1 MALHKN
7 FPKDKF
13 TILKPEIRW
22 FPADEA
28 LREQGYEKLLPP
40 FVPELRKRV
49 KEWRDKSYDGASVTS
64 KALLNWWFKDEHL
77 AYGPDGNAFP
87 FRYYFAQREAVETII
102 WLYDVAGVRNK
113 YDLLPFDSLGRVS
126 PNMFDEDWLRLV
138 IKMATGS
145 GKTKVM
151 SLLLAW
157 SYFHKLYEPK
167 SELSRNF
174 LLITPNIIV
183 LERIKT
189 DFDGLRI
196 FYSDPILPDNG
207 YEGRNWGDD
216 FQMTLHLQDNLGAIS
231 PTGNIFLTNIHRVY
245 EGDVKESS
253 FNDENLT
260 DYFLGEKPVSKTNES
275 LVDLAAIVREID
287 ELIVMND
294 EAHHIHDP
302 KMAWFKSIQD
312 INNKLKQKGKQ
323 ISLQIDCTATPKHD
337 DGSIFVQ
344 TISDYPLVEA
354 IYQGVVK
361 TPVLPD
367 PASRA
372 KLQEKQSAL
381 FTEKYE
387 DYINLGVEE
396 WRKSSKALKPTGKK
410 AILFIM
416 TDDTKNCD
424 EVQRYLEKN
433 YPDLSGKVLTIHTN
447 KSGDVSEKVTGKA
460 KEELDRLRRQA
471 NEIDSLES
479 PFQAIVSVLMLKEG
493 WDVKNVT
500 TIVGLRA
507 YVATSNILPEQ
518 TLGRG
523 LRRMFFGQDDVEEY
537 VSVVG
542 TPAFMDFVESIKAE
556 GVELEKRKMDGTTKA
571 ITPTVIEIDHDN
583 PKKDIQKLDIEL
595 PILTPRIQREY
606 KDLASLNV
614 ADFQHGKL
622 KVKVFSEKEQREI
635 VFKHVV
641 EEKIHHTT
649 ILESNIEPNYQSVV
663 GFFAQSIMRELR
675 LFGCYDILFGKVKEF
690 ICSRLFETEVDLNDK
705 NILRNLS
712 EIDATKTIIETF
724 KNGINTLTVKDV
736 GDTEIKNYIK
746 VSSSRPFVV
755 NDRAY
760 LVPKKSVFNRI
771 VGDSQFELEFADFIE
786 RLGDDEVISFAKNY
800 YEVHFKIDYK
810 NADGTIAN
818 YYPDFFVK
826 TDEKSVY
833 IVETKGREDFD
844 DPLKIQRLAQWC
856 DDANLRQKKII
867 YKMLYVKQEL
877 WDKYKPKNWKELLTV
892 FSGKDGIEVHR
903 KASKGEVRA

>member
-1 MALHKN
+1 MALHKD

-13 TILKPEIRW
+13 AILEPEIRW

-49 KEWRDKSYDGASVTS
+49 KEWRNKGYEGASAVS
-64 KALLNWWFKDEHL
+64 KALLSWWFKEEHL
-77 AYGPDGNAFP
+77 GFGADGKAFS

-102 WLYDVAGVRNK
+102 WLYDVSGVRNK

-126 PNMFDEDWLRLV
+126 PNRFDEDWLRLV

-157 SYFHKLYEPK
+157 SYFHKLYEPE

-189 DFDGLRI
+189 DFDGLKI
-196 FYSDPILPDNG
+196 FYQDPILPDNG
-207 YEGRNWGDD
+207 YEGRSWQDD
-216 FQMTLHLQDNLGAIS
+216 FQITLHLQDDLTAIS

-245 EGDVKESS
+245 EGDVRESS
-253 FNDENLT
+253 FSDEDLT
-260 DYFLGEKPVSKTNES
+260 DYFLGQKPVSKTNES
-275 LVDLAAIVREID
+275 LVELSNVIRDID
-287 ELIVMND
+287 EIVVFND

-312 INNKLKQKGKQ
+312 INNKLKQKDKQ
-323 ISLQIDCTATPKHD
+323 ISLQIDCTATPKHNN
-337 DGSIFVQ
+337 GGIFVQ

-354 IYQGVVK
+354 IHQGVVK

-367 PASRA
+367 EASRG
-372 KLQEKQSAL
+372 KLQERQSAI

-387 DYINLGVEE
+387 DYINLGIEE
-396 WRKSSKALKPTGKK
+396 WRKTSKELEPTGKK

-424 EVQRYLEKN
+424 EVQAYLEKN
-433 YPDLSGKVLTIHTN
+433 YADLNGKVLTIHTN
-447 KSGDVSEKVTGKA
+447 KSGDISEKVSGKA

-471 NEIDSLES
+471 NDIDGLES
-479 PFQAIVSVLMLKEG
+479 PFKVIVSVLMLKEG

-507 YVATSNILPEQ
+507 YSSASNILPEQ

-523 LRRMFFGQDDVEEY
+523 LRRMFFGREDVEEY
-537 VSVVG
+537 VSVTG

-556 GVELEKRKMDGTTKA
+556 GVELEKRKMDTTSKA
-571 ITPTVIEIDHDN
+571 VTPTVIEIDHGN
-583 PKKDIQKLDIEL
+583 PKKDIKRLDIEL

-606 KDLASLNV
+606 KNLSDLNV
-614 ADFQHGKL
+614 AGFTNEKL
-622 KVKVFSEKEQREI
+622 KVKKFTEQEQREI
-635 VFKHVV
+635 VFRHVV
-641 EEKIHHTT
+641 EEKVHHTT

-675 LFGCYDILFGKVKEF
+675 LFGCYDILFGKVKAF
-690 ICSRLFETEVDLNDK
+690 IQTYLFEIEISLDDK
-705 NILRNLS
+705 HILRNLS
-712 EIDATKTIIETF
+712 EIEATKTILNTF
-724 KNGINTLTVKDV
+724 KKEINTLTVRDV
-736 GDTEIKNYIK
+736 GDAQIKNYTRL
-746 VSSSRPFVV
+746 SNSRPFVV

-771 VGDSQFELEFADFIE
+771 VGDSQFELEFADFLE
-786 RLGDDEVISFAKNY
+786 RLGDEEVISFAKNY
-800 YEVHFKIDYK
+800 YEVHFKIDYR

-826 TDEKSVY
+826 TDAKTVY
-833 IVETKGREDFD
+833 IIETKGREDLD
-844 DPLKIQRLAQWC
+844 DPLKIKRLAQWC
-856 DDANLRQKKII
+856 DDASARQQKIT
-867 YKMLYVKQEL
+867 YKMLYVKQEE
-877 WDKYKPKNWKELLTV
+877 WDKYKPKNWSDVVAISTR
-892 FSGKDGIEVHR
+892 S
-903 KASKGEVRA
+903 